1 MRESDINK
9 QMFHTGHY
17 NVIAK
22 QFRQAFAVWK
32 DTDDPGT
39 LPAWSAL
46 VDLMLHMTV
55 RFQADN
61 ELFDPVRFLTACSP
75 DPNAYP
81 FTDLWDQFLAGM
93 EGRAQTDGTN

>member
-22 QFRQAFAVWK
+22 QFREAFSVWE
-32 DTDDPGT
+32 DRDDPTT
-39 LPAWSAL
+39 LHAWSAL
-46 VDLMLHMTV
+46 VDLMLNMAL

-61 ELFDPVRFLTACSP
+61 ERFDPERFLAACSP
-75 DPNAYP
+75 DPNKYP
-81 FTDLWDQFLAGM
+81 FSDLWEKVMGKAVSH
-93 EGRAQTDGTN
+93 DGNV